1 MSNERT
7 NGNDP
12 NAGRRDY
19 KLDLVTGRWYHKSHV
34 SKLDAK
40 RRERGE
46 LTNADLAGGPRRSGL
61 PRMGNEPIPEVGR
74 DESEIKRVAQQIAAD
89 EQQRQRKRIATTD
102 ADADPNETESE
113 ILSQGD
119 AGQASF
125 EVEETTAQPREK
137 KQKKPS
143 RTAQADGAYIADNL
157 LDIMNLTA
165 KTFFG
170 DVGEMTAQ
178 ERLDIE
184 KPLQRILARMDSRV
198 MDTAQ
203 QFADP
208 VALMFAASAWAIRVR
223 VMRQMQ
229 RERNKPPTPQAQT
242 QPQPTPQAQPTPSEA
257 TNIYPVGVNPMTAN
271 LSGLENYLA

>member
-46 LTNADLAGGPRRSGL
+46 VTNADIARSGNGSGR
-61 PRMGNEPIPEVGR
+61 PGVGNEPSER
-74 DESEIKRVAQQIAAD
+74 DNGIAELAHEIAND
-89 EQQRQRKRIATTD
+89 EQRRQRQRKLTNTD
-102 ADADPNETESE
+102 ADATGDENENE
-113 ILSQGD
+113 IFSQGN